1 MPHAHAPWQTKPAA
15 AGAPGG
21 DDAVDEE
28 AWAALVDD
36 ETAAE
41 AEAVAVVLRTY
52 YHLAHPPFATAS
64 KVNRLIRAHRCQVE
78 EVAPPLRGDGMNS
91 DPPAARW
98 VDELWAAFG
107 RVGADPLAAC
117 RSTAPLARAA
127 VTLQQAWRRHRTSRA
142 VAAAKGT
149 AGQGAGSQD

>member
-1 MPHAHAPWQTKPAA
+1 VPHAHAPLQTKPAA

-52 YHLAHPPFATAS
+52 YQLAHPPFATAS
-64 KVNRLIRAHRCQVE
+64 KVNRLIRAHRCQVKIMG
-78 EVAPPLRGDGMNS
+78 LIII
-91 DPPAARW
+91 
-98 VDELWAAFG
+98 
-107 RVGADPLAAC
+107 
-117 RSTAPLARAA
+117 
-127 VTLQQAWRRHRTSRA
+127 RT
-142 VAAAKGT
+142 
-149 AGQGAGSQD
+149 D